1 MKPSSLQFVNKIF
14 NRSQFWN
21 KYHRDALY
29 KKYAHFVSFKSPNH
43 NRNISSF
50 LENII
55 IFISILLKGKKCP
68 CVKCEDAHHF
78 GFICKKYSNAGYK
91 FRYITRK
98 VKFITITV
106 DIKLNFETFLR
117 VRVLNLNAIIIEIKT
132 TKVLFY
138 FKVILKTTSC
148 FTQHLAKV
156 LTSK

>member
-1 MKPSSLQFVNKIF
+1 MQLILFLSIIYAKRQSKINIFLKLSSLQFVNKFF

-55 IFISILLKGKKCP
+55 IFISILLKGKKWP
-68 CVKCEDAHHF
+68 CVKREDAHHF

-98 VKFITITV
+98 VKFIIH
-106 DIKLNFETFLR
+106 TF
-117 VRVLNLNAIIIEIKT
+117 
-132 TKVLFY
+132 
-138 FKVILKTTSC
+138 
-148 FTQHLAKV
+148 
-156 LTSK
+156 

>member
-55 IFISILLKGKKCP
+55 IFISILLKGKKWP
-68 CVKCEDAHHF
+68 CVKRKDAHHF
-78 GFICKKYSNAGYK
+78 GFICKRYSNARYK

-98 VKFITITV
+98 VKFIIHT
-106 DIKLNFETFLR
+106 
-117 VRVLNLNAIIIEIKT
+117 
-132 TKVLFY
+132 FY
-138 FKVILKTTSC
+138 FGMILPNEINAFFKLCSD
-148 FTQHLAKV
+148 V
-156 LTSK
+156 NSRD

>member
-1 MKPSSLQFVNKIF
+1 MSYVNSTLIKNACNLFYFSQLYMPNVSQKKIFLKLSSLQFVNKIF

-29 KKYAHFVSFKSPNH
+29 KKHAHFVSFKSPNH

-55 IFISILLKGKKCP
+55 IFISILLKGKKWP
-68 CVKCEDAHHF
+68 CVKFEDAHHF

-98 VKFITITV
+98 VKFIIH
-106 DIKLNFETFLR
+106 TF
-117 VRVLNLNAIIIEIKT
+117 
-132 TKVLFY
+132 
-138 FKVILKTTSC
+138 
-148 FTQHLAKV
+148 
-156 LTSK
+156 